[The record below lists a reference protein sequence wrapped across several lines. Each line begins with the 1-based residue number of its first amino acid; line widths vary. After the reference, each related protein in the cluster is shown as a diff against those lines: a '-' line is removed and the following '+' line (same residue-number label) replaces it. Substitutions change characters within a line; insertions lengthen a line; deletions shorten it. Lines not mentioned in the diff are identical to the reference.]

1 MNHIST
7 APAPGAIT
15 GDVRRRI
22 LADPEIVLS
31 DPVLMRALVDRS
43 EAPAAGN
50 VVDMRGLAMARL
62 EERLARLEQ
71 THRSVIAAA
80 YENLAGTG
88 QIHRAVLR
96 MLEPADFETFLADL
110 DRHVAPLLRVESIVL
125 AIESRDPDAEPMA
138 PPLRAVP
145 PGFVGRYV
153 TRGRGGPVR
162 QVTLRQMPDGDD
174 GLHAP
179 GACPTLDALGG
190 GALIRGGDDAFGE
203 GDAGGTAV
211 ASEACLALDLG
222 EGRLPALLALG
233 CEDPHQFRP
242 GQGTDLLAFFA
253 GAFERALRR
262 WLD

>member
-1 MNHIST
+1 MHHHSA

-31 DPVLMRALVDRS
+31 DPALMRALVDRAD
-43 EAPAAGN
+43 APPEGN

-62 EERLARLEQ
+62 EERLSRLEE

-96 MLEPADFETFLADL
+96 MLDATDFETFLSDL
-110 DRHVAPLLRVESIVL
+110 VHHVAPLLRVESIVL
-125 AIESRDPDAEPMA
+125 AVETTDAGAPMP

-145 PGFVGRYV
+145 QGFVGRYV

-162 QVTLRQMPDGDD
+162 QVTLRQMPEGDD
-174 GLHAP
+174 GLHADDA
-179 GACPTLDALGG
+179 GAAGMTGLGG
-190 GALIRGGDDAFGE
+190 GASVRGGFGAE
-203 GDAGGTAV
+203 GHAV
-211 ASEACLALDLG
+211 ASEACLSLDLG

-253 GAFERALRR
+253 GTFERALRR
-262 WLD
+262 WLG

>member
-1 MNHIST
+1 MAQTST
-7 APAPGAIT
+7 APAPGAIS

-31 DPVLMRALVDRS
+31 DPALMRALMDRA
-43 EAPAAGN
+43 EGPAGDGN
-50 VVDMRGLAMARL
+50 VVDMRGLAMQRL
-62 EERLARLEQ
+62 EDRLARLEE

-96 MLEPADFETFLADL
+96 MLEPATFDAFLADL
-110 DRHVAPLLRVESIVL
+110 THHVAPLLRVESLVL
-125 AIESRDPDAEPMA
+125 AIETVEDDPAPMRA
-138 PPLRAVP
+138 PLRAVP
-145 PGFVGRYV
+145 RGFVSDYV
-153 TRGRGGPVR
+153 SRGRGGPVR

-174 GLHAP
+174 GLHAEGARP
-179 GACPTLDALGG
+179 GE
-190 GALIRGGDDAFGE
+190 E
-203 GDAGGTAV
+203 GYRT

-253 GAFERALRR
+253 GAFERTLRR